1 MTSLTESFGIVLLEA
16 MSHGIPCIAFSSAEG
31 AREIITSG
39 KNGYLI
45 KNRNYSAM
53 IQKIED
59 LMTKEDIRKE
69 MGKEAR
75 ESTLQYTKEVVQED
89 WYRLLEKKVER

>member
-1 MTSLTESFGIVLLEA
+1 
-16 MSHGIPCIAFSSAEG
+16 
-31 AREIITSG
+31 
-39 KNGYLI
+39 
-45 KNRNYSAM
+45 M

-75 ESTLQYTKEVVQED
+75 ESVQQYTKEVVQED